1 MASKNTIL
9 TLCLLLSTL
18 LFAEN
23 TQTVRGV
30 IIDKI
35 AQFPIIGGA
44 VVLRQNAQIVK
55 NTVTNVNGE
64 YRLEDIP
71 YGKYTI
77 EVSFIGYYT
86 FLNAEVTV
94 QSGAQTILNIELIE
108 ASFELDEVELVG
120 VDHKGDAINEFATV
134 SSRTFSIEETERYA
148 GSRGEPSRMAAN
160 YAGVLGNNDNSNDI
174 VVRGNTPIGLLW
186 RMDGVNIP
194 NPNHFA
200 QRHKNA

>member
-1 MASKNTIL
+1 M
-9 TLCLLLSTL
+9 
-18 LFAEN
+18 
-23 TQTVRGV
+23 QG
-30 IIDKI
+30 
-35 AQFPIIGGA
+35 
-44 VVLRQNAQIVK
+44 
-55 NTVTNVNGE
+55 
-64 YRLEDIP
+64 
-71 YGKYTI
+71 
-77 EVSFIGYYT
+77 
-86 FLNAEVTV
+86 
-94 QSGAQTILNIELIE
+94 GAQTVLNVELVE
-108 ASFELDEVELVG
+108 ASFELEEVELVG

-200 QRHKNA
+200 AGGSTGCPVTMLNNQTLANSDFMTSAFPSEYGNTVAGVFDLKTRNGNNDKYQF